1 MDNIEVK
8 GKLININHDF
18 ITDKFTIILEVD
30 NSNAVK
36 AFYSKVKD
44 KLLSISLKVH
54 RIKRSKDSNN
64 YAWVL
69 IQKLAEETQ
78 TDKMTVYNELLKR
91 YSRAFDTVL
100 IKAEAIESFTRMY
113 RTYIDHGE
121 VTFNGVT
128 GHQIS
133 VFYGS
138 SMFDSKE
145 MELFINGLV
154 AECKEHNIET
164 LTPAEIELMNRQWN
178 SKKIL

>member
-30 NSNAVK
+30 NSNGVK
-36 AFYSKVKD
+36 KFYSKVKD
-44 KLLSISLKVH
+44 KLLRISLKVH
-54 RIKRSKDSNN
+54 REKRSKDSNS

-69 IQKLAEETQ
+69 MQKLAEATQ
-78 TDKMTVYNELLKR
+78 TDKMAVYEELLKR

-100 IKAEAIESFTRMY
+100 IKPDAIESFTRMY

-121 VTFNGVT
+121 VTFNGTT

-138 SMFDSKE
+138 SMFNTKE
-145 MELFINGLV
+145 MELFINGLI
-154 AECKEHNIET
+154 AECKEHDIET
-164 LTPAEIELMNRQWN
+164 LTPADIELMNSKWN
-178 SKKIL
+178 SKKII